1 MVGCAG
7 VFVGV
12 AHATKVL
19 RAWQTFQTA
28 FGLFRCSVGFARD
41 FVLFWFEWLECVGGI
56 RGRSPRYKGVAS
68 LANLSDGFRFV
79 QV

>member
-7 VFVGV
+7 IFVGV

-41 FVLFWFEWLECVGGI
+41 FVLFWFEWLGVSEVFVGGAHATKVLQN
-56 RGRSPRYKGVAS
+56 GQ
-68 LANLSDGFRFV
+68 NLSDGL
-79 QV
+79 